1 MDGRGYN
8 NRYLILL
15 IIVGVLVL
23 SCVFRLFDLQIVNG
37 KEYRQIAEQRLIRAY
52 PVKAPRGEIL
62 DRYGE
67 PFVENRMGYVVRIQD
82 INLSDDELNDVIIRI
97 CNLVDDCGGKIVSD
111 FPILYDQTTNSWEF
125 TYTSEKTEIKTVSE
139 TDDPK
144 AYEDYLLKQQ
154 EKIESWKKENKLE
167 KYESAQRIMEYYR
180 TRFAV
185 AGKYTDAEAL
195 KIVAVRYDM
204 SRSGFGA
211 QTPYVVAKD
220 INSEAVQRIK
230 EQSMFFPGVEIE
242 IEPTRVFTS
251 GKTAAHILGRTG
263 KIYAEE
269 YQELK
274 DKGYG
279 MNDIIGKDGLEKYLE
294 NYLKGRDGYR
304 SVSMSKNGGVNEIL
318 QSQQVEPG
326 NYVKLTLDLDLQK
339 AMEKALQKHIT
350 DAVDINGAG
359 GAIAIIPDT
368 GEVLALASYPSYDP
382 SSFDKDYDKLLN
394 SKSKPLFN
402 RVLNGTYSPGSTL
415 KPLTAI
421 AGLETGE
428 IYPDTYIVDKG
439 KYTFYSDY
447 QPTCLIYSQKKETH
461 GTIEVSEAIG
471 VSCNYFFFEVGRRVG
486 IETLNDYAKKFG
498 LGEKTGIELDE
509 SVGLMANP
517 DYRKKNNAQWYPGD
531 VIQASIGQSDSMF
544 TPAQLAN
551 YIATLLNKGKRYKL
565 HLVDEILEYNTN
577 NVIEETKIELVDNNP
592 ISDTTYEK
600 VKNGMRQVVTKGTA
614 MTAFEDCEYQA
625 AGKTGT
631 AEVPGGA
638 DNVLFV
644 GFAPYDKPEIV
655 VAVVIEHGYSST
667 YAARVARDIFDAYM
681 ELKAKRANPEEVKKI
696 MEEKKEEKAERI
708 EEERENSKAANSG
721 NNKQFSD
728 KDNSEGIAPVE
739 TTAPIAEKTA
749 GNGTL

>member
-8 NRYLILL
+8 NRYFILL

-23 SCVFRLFDLQIVNG
+23 SCIVRLFDLQVVKG
-37 KEYRQIAEQRLIRAY
+37 EEYRQIAEQRLVRAY

-62 DRYGE
+62 DRFGD
-67 PFVENRMGYVVRIQD
+67 PFVENRMGYVVQIQD
-82 INLSDDELNDVIIRI
+82 VDLNDDELNEVIMRI
-97 CNLVDDCGGKIVSD
+97 CKLVTNYGGNIISD
-111 FPILYDQTTNSWEF
+111 FPILYDEKTNVWDF
-125 TYTSEKTEIKTVSE
+125 TYTSEETDNGENSE
-139 TDDPK
+139 TDEK
-144 AYEDYLLKQQ
+144 SREEYISKQN
-154 EKIESWKKENKLE
+154 EKLEKWKSENKLE
-167 KYESAQRIMEYYR
+167 KYDSAQRVMEYYR

-185 AGKYTDAEAL
+185 AGKYTDVDAL
-195 KIVAVRYDM
+195 QIVAVRYDM
-204 SRSGFGA
+204 SRSGFGV
-211 QTPYVVAKD
+211 QTPYVIAKD
-220 INSEAVQRIK
+220 LTTDVVQCIK

-242 IEPTRVFTS
+242 IEPSRVFTS
-251 GKTAAHILGRTG
+251 GRTAAHILGRTG

-294 NYLKGRDGYR
+294 EYLKGKDGYK
-304 SVSMSKNGGVNEIL
+304 SVSMSKSGGVNEII

-326 NYVKLTLDLDLQK
+326 NYVKLTLDIELQK
-339 AMEKALQKHIT
+339 AMEKALQRHIM

-382 SSFDKDYDKLLN
+382 STFDKDYDKLLN

-402 RVLNGTYSPGSTL
+402 RVLNGTYSPGSTF

-421 AGLETGE
+421 AGLETGA

-447 QPTCLIYSQKKETH
+447 QPTCLVYSQKKETH

-471 VSCNYFFFEVGRRVG
+471 VSCNYFFFEVGRKVG
-486 IETLNDYAKKFG
+486 IETLNDFAKDFG
-498 LGEKTGIELDE
+498 LGQKTGIELDE

-517 DYRKKNNAQWYPGD
+517 GYRKKLGAQWYPGD
-531 VIQASIGQSDSMF
+531 VIQTAIGQSDSLF

-551 YIATLLNKGKRYKL
+551 YIATLLNKGKRYNL
-565 HLVDEILEYNTN
+565 HLIDEIIEYNTKK
-577 NVIEETKIELVDNNP
+577 VIKKTERELVADNP
-592 ISDTTYEK
+592 ISDSTYEK
-600 VKNGMRQVVTKGTA
+600 VKNGMKQVVTMGTA
-614 MTAFEDCEYQA
+614 KSAFEDCEYQA

-655 VAVVIEHGYSST
+655 VAVVIEHGYSSV

-681 ELKAKRANPEEVKKI
+681 ELKAKRANPEEVQKI
-696 MEEKKEEKAERI
+696 KEEKKEEKVDRL
-708 EEERENSKAANSG
+708 EEERENNGSAD
-721 NNKQFSD
+721 SD
-728 KDNSEGIAPVE
+728 KKKPTNVDDNKGIAPVE
-739 TTAPIAEKTA
+739 NTPPVAEKTGKGGA
-749 GNGTL
+749 L